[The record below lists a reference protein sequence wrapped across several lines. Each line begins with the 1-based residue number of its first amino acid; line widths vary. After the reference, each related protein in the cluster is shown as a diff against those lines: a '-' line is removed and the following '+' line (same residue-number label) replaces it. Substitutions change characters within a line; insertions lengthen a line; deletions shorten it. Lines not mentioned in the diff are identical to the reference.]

1 MLKVA
6 LMPLEQKDLSQLLET
21 AVVAARLGGQHAM
34 EEIRY
39 VKAVRKSENELVTQA
54 DAQCQQIIV
63 RRIKETYPDH
73 GIIGEEGEQG
83 RIFKQAPRTE
93 PALWWAIDPIDGTNN
108 FAHGIPIFTV
118 SIAAMFAGEPVVGVV
133 FDPATDSMFTAV
145 KGGEAQLNGRRI
157 VVSEEDVTK
166 FASVGLDSHF
176 DDPLPA
182 WVAQIMKQSRFR
194 NLGTTALQLAYVG
207 TGGLVAT
214 VVCAPKLW
222 DIAGGAAVVEAA
234 GGVVTNWLGE
244 KIFPIDL
251 EHYEAQASHVL
262 AGNKKV
268 HAKLLELI
276 KTQWP
281 HYRGSGT

>member
-1 MLKVA
+1 
-6 LMPLEQKDLSQLLET
+6 
-21 AVVAARLGGQHAM
+21 M
-34 EEIRY
+34 EAIGY
-39 VKAVRKSENELVTQA
+39 VKAVPKNDTELVTQA

-63 RRIKETYPDH
+63 NRIKETYPDH
-73 GIIGEEGEQG
+73 GFIGEEGEQG
-83 RIFKQAPRTE
+83 RLFKQLPRTE
-93 PALWWAIDPIDGTNN
+93 PPLWWAIDPIDGTNN
-108 FAHGIPIFTV
+108 FAHGMPIFTV
-118 SIAAMFAGEPVVGVV
+118 SVAALFQGEPVVGVV

-157 VVSEEDVTK
+157 VVSEDDINP

-182 WVAQIMKQSRFR
+182 WVGRIINQSRFR

-214 VVCAPKLW
+214 VVCTPKLW
-222 DIAGGAAVVEAA
+222 DIAAGAAIVEAA
-234 GGVVTNWLGE
+234 GGIFTNWQGE

-251 EHYEAQASHVL
+251 AHYEGQASHVL
-262 AGNKKV
+262 AANKKV
-268 HAKLLELI
+268 HPKLLELI